1 MKGDTQNSMK
11 LVNASADLMV
21 VFVII
26 NNIGMMINAGVNV
39 KN

>member
-1 MKGDTQNSMK
+1 MKQDIQNDRK
-11 LVNASADLMV
+11 LANASADLMV

-26 NNIGMMINAGVNV
+26 NNAGMMINVGVNV

>member
-1 MKGDTQNSMK
+1 MKQDIQNDRK

-21 VFVII
+21 VFVIT
-26 NNIGMMINAGVNV
+26 NNAGMMINVGVNV

>member
-1 MKGDTQNSMK
+1 MKQDIQNDRK

-26 NNIGMMINAGVNV
+26 NNAGMMINVGVNV